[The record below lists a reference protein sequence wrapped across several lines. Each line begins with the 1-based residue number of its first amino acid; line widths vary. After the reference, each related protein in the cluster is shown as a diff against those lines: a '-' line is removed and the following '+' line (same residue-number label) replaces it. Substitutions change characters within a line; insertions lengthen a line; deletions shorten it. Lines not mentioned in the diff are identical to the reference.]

1 MKREHV
7 VIIMAGGLGK
17 RMNSDLPK
25 VLHIVKNKP
34 MLVRVI
40 QTAME
45 TNPQRIFI
53 VVGKYYEII
62 KSTIEDYDL
71 SEFVDFVIQEEPK
84 GTGHAIMCARDV
96 LCENRKVLILS
107 GDVPLISKNTIC
119 DMLSSESSVC
129 LLATRLENPT
139 NYGRVIIENGEF
151 QNIVEE
157 KDCSEEEKKCDL
169 INSGIYVFDEA
180 MLCNNLQYLTN
191 DNAQQEYYLTS
202 MVEIIKKNEGVN
214 VCVQELSQSHQYEI
228 MGVNTTEQLEQ
239 LNSLL

>member
-34 MLVRVI
+34 MLIRVI
-40 QTAME
+40 NTALE

-62 KSTIEDYDL
+62 KSTIEEYDL
-71 SEFVDFVIQEEPK
+71 SEFIEFVIQDEPK
-84 GTGHAIMCARDV
+84 GTGHAIMCARNL

-119 DMLSSESSVC
+119 DMLSSESSLC
-129 LLATRLENPT
+129 LLATRLENPS
-139 NYGRVIIENGEF
+139 NYGRVIIENDEF
-151 QNIVEE
+151 KYIVEE
-157 KDCSEEEKKCDL
+157 KDCTEDEKKCDL

-180 MLCNNLQYLTN
+180 MLYNNLQYLQN

-202 MVEIIKKNEGVN
+202 MVEIIKNNEKTI
-214 VCVQELSQSHQYEI
+214 VCVQELSQNNQHEI
-228 MGVNTTEQLEQ
+228 MGVNTTEQLTQ
-239 LNSLL
+239 LNSFL

>member
-25 VLHIVKNKP
+25 VLHHVKNKP
-34 MLVRVI
+34 MLIRVI
-40 QTAME
+40 NTALK

-62 KSTIEDYDL
+62 KSTIEEYGL
-71 SEFVDFVIQEEPK
+71 SEFIEFVIQDEPK
-84 GTGHAIMCARDV
+84 GTGHAILCARN
-96 LCENRKVLILS
+96 LLRENRKVLILS
-107 GDVPLISKNTIC
+107 GDVPLISKTTIC
-119 DMLSSESSVC
+119 EMLSSESSVC

-139 NYGRVIIENGEF
+139 NYGRVIIENEEF
-151 QNIVEE
+151 QYIVEE
-157 KDCSEEEKKCDL
+157 KDCNEEERKCDL
-169 INSGIYVFDEA
+169 INSGIYVFDET

-191 DNAQQEYYLTS
+191 NNAQQEYYLTS

-214 VCVQELSQSHQYEI
+214 VCVRELSQSNQHEI
-228 MGVNTTEQLEQ
+228 MGVNTTEQLSQ
-239 LNSLL
+239 LNSFL